1 MKPTEL
7 LEAARRLVE
16 QPIDLT
22 DGLWGRAAT
31 FLARQALEQRLSDIL
46 AVRAPGSQEAP
57 FDARLLVLG
66 EVLGNRELAAQAR
79 YTWAALSQA
88 SHHHS
93 YELPPTS
100 KELGDWIEAVERFL
114 ETTVEA
120 VAS

>member
-1 MKPTEL
+1 MKPADL
-7 LEAARRLVE
+7 LDAARRLVE
-16 QPIDLT
+16 KPHNLT
-22 DGLWGRAAT
+22 DGFWGRAAT

-46 AVRAPGSQEAP
+46 ALRAPGSQNAP

-79 YTWAALSQA
+79 YTWATLSQA

-100 KELGDWIEAVERFL
+100 HELRDWIEAVDKFL
-114 ETTVEA
+114 KNTGEH
-120 VAS
+120 VA